1 MDNAIRIS
9 HLNDFLFCPYSI
21 YLHNIYDAID
31 DHQYHD
37 VPQIKGRMAHI
48 NIDIRHK

>member
-31 DHQYHD
+31 DH
-37 VPQIKGRMAHI
+37 
-48 NIDIRHK
+48 